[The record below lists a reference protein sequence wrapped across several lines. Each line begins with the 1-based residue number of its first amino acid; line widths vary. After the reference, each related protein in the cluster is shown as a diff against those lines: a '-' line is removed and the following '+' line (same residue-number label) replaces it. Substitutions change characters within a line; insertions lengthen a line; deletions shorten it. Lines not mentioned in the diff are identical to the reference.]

1 MCWLLR
7 VCDPVIIEWVCRTS
21 VWWKS
26 FRTKRER
33 KLNYEALD
41 VAACTCYLSMGLSPS
56 TVHRPHQ
63 HGFRMRYITTS
74 SLHTTIYSWHWW
86 IAGIKLNYGNL
97 LIEIRWLLNFRL
109 LSEVRQWSFVSYL
122 NPVLLRISTLW
133 GFYVI
138 HECSLKWFHS
148 EVMAFL
154 IQSFDEQAFVSTLWE
169 DCWAISSIES

>member
-1 MCWLLR
+1 ML
-7 VCDPVIIEWVCRTS
+7 IAQS
-21 VWWKS
+21 VWSSNNWVSLPDLRMVKEFSDEAWKEIELWGTWRGSMHMLFINGS
-26 FRTKRER
+26 F
-33 KLNYEALD
+33 
-41 VAACTCYLSMGLSPS
+41 SI
-56 TVHRPHQ
+56 HRP
-63 HGFRMRYITTS
+63 S
-74 SLHTTIYSWHWW
+74 STPTRISNEIHYYKFITTIYSWHWW

-169 DCWAISSIES
+169 DCWAISSIKS